1 MVMDDQLMD
10 AAERVLFATV
20 GHKRQEYPMLT
31 SLRECLNEYLAA
43 KPVVEGQNLAPLSEE
58 LGLSCAKAFEYT
70 TRRRE
75 ELKPFLAHDAY
86 RDAMMRAGSL
96 LHARID
102 RKTLFKLAPRGWE
115 QIVAAL
121 IADGPQVAAAR
132 AQTAIYEY
140 SLQSVSANRRR
151 PAGRRAV
158 SSVRHVHI
166 EARRLFRLVYQLRAH
181 PACAQWTYVPEL
193 ELPSMPRGGYEIL
206 APRIEV
212 VRQTLRGMNS
222 EIHARLKVSA
232 IEEEIAALDS
242 LSDEAVLASGLWFP
256 MRDRVLLVLLIMTAA
271 RRSALARLRREDYLP
286 DEVGPPPD
294 CRRGAVLELRPQKG
308 KDRDE
313 VRRKPL
319 PRQAALIV
327 EGFLRLTDRFLAA
340 RGESPATPS
349 SPLLVARPMNCR
361 LTAQPKWMHER
372 VAGRLG
378 VMRPL
383 IVRDARQ
390 LPKHVA
396 AEDAP
401 YCGYTPHE
409 LRHFSNQT
417 AEIAGDRYNKQHP
430 ATGGENNPPIA
441 YYAAALLDN
450 GGAEDKMRALYG
462 GRRAPAMLEV
472 VAGRAAEGA
481 WEILMTG
488 AGLRKRP
495 DLEAYERELIR
506 LRQIEDEERRLA
518 GAANKLQAKRVR
530 SGQLALPPGEDD
542 RQDRLGVLVRR
553 QEGLI
558 ALVEELKEELLES
571 AAITHQAV
579 RLSRQKADTVKK
591 LDLYRLDQATW
602 LEVPDSEPP
611 GAEKVDWEAID
622 KGKLGKPLMPS
633 GGSTAVRDWLTFREF
648 CAIADIGTRS
658 TLTRWA
664 KGEHLPARAD
674 RRPWAPEWAPV
685 DDSLG
690 VNYRRIWVPGVNEAF
705 WRTRLR
711 REALAHTLSHWPR
724 EQGWTTKGSEPT
736 SRCLEPIRLPAQRLR
751 RAA

>member
-1 MVMDDQLMD
+1 MDDRLMD

-31 SLRECLNEYLAA
+31 SLREFLNEYLAA
-43 KPVVEGQNLAPLSEE
+43 RPVVEGQDLPSLGEQ

-70 TRRRE
+70 TRRRA
-75 ELKPFLAHDAY
+75 ELEPFLAHDAY
-86 RDAMMRAGSL
+86 RDAMMRSGSL
-96 LHARID
+96 LHARLD
-102 RKTLFKLAPRGWE
+102 RETLFKLAPDGWE
-115 QIVAAL
+115 QIIAAL
-121 IADGPQVAAAR
+121 IADGPQIAAAR

-140 SLQSVSANRRR
+140 SLQSVPANRRR
-151 PAGRRAV
+151 RAGRRAV

-181 PACAQWTYVPEL
+181 PACGQWTYVPEL
-193 ELPSMPRGGYEIL
+193 ELPSMPRGGYEVL
-206 APRIEV
+206 APRVEV
-212 VRQTLRGMNS
+212 VRQTLRELNG

-232 IEEEIAALDS
+232 IEEEIAAVDS
-242 LSDEAVLASGLWFP
+242 RSDEAVLAAGLWYP
-256 MRDRVLLVLLIMTAA
+256 MRDRVLLVLLVLTAA
-271 RRSALARLRREDYLP
+271 RRSALARLRREDYIP
-286 DEVGPPPD
+286 DHVGPPPD

-313 VRRKPL
+313 VRRKSL

-327 EGFLRLTDRFLAA
+327 EGYLRLMDRFLAA
-340 RGESPATPS
+340 RGEPPAPPS
-349 SPLLVARPMNCR
+349 SPLLIAR
-361 LTAQPKWMHER
+361 LTKHALVSQPKWIHQR

-378 VMRPL
+378 TERPL

-390 LPKHVA
+390 LPEHVTPEA
-396 AEDAP
+396 AP

-409 LRHFSNQT
+409 FRHFSNQI
-417 AEIAGDRYNKQHP
+417 AEIAGDRYNKHHP
-430 ATGGENNPPIA
+430 ATGGENNPPVP

-462 GRRAPAMLEV
+462 GRRAPGMLEV
-472 VAGRAAEGA
+472 IAGRAAEGA
-481 WEILMTG
+481 WEILTTG

-506 LRQIEDEERRLA
+506 LRQIEDEEKRLA
-518 GAANKLQAKRVR
+518 DAANRLQAKRVR
-530 SGQLALPPGEDD
+530 SGQPALPAGEDS
-542 RQDRLGVLVRR
+542 RQDRLDMLVHR

-579 RLSRQKADTVKK
+579 RLSRQKADTIKK
-591 LDLYRLDQATW
+591 LDLYRLDHATW

-611 GAEKVDWEAID
+611 GAETVDWEAID
-622 KGKLGKPLMPS
+622 NGKLGKPLMP
-633 GGSTAVRDWLTFREF
+633 GAPTAVRDWLTFREF
-648 CAIADIGTRS
+648 CAIADISSRS

-664 KGEHLPARAD
+664 KGEHLPARTD
-674 RRPWAPEWAPV
+674 RRPWTPEWTPV

-690 VNYRRIWVPGVNEAF
+690 INYRRIWVPGVNEAF

-711 REALAHTLSHWPR
+711 RETLAYNLSHWPQ
-724 EQGWTTKGSEPT
+724 EQGWTTKDGQPT
-736 SRCLEPIRLPAQRLR
+736 PRCLEPIRVSAPRLQ
-751 RAA
+751 AAA

>member
-1 MVMDDQLMD
+1 MVMDDPLMD

-20 GHKRQEYPMLT
+20 GYKRQEYPMLMA
-31 SLRECLNEYLAA
+31 LREFLKAYLAA
-43 KPVVEGQNLAPLSEE
+43 KPVVEGQDLASIGDQ
-58 LGLSCAKAFEYT
+58 LGLSCTKVFEYT
-70 TRRRE
+70 TRCRD

-86 RDAMMRAGSL
+86 RDAIMRAGSL
-96 LHARID
+96 LHARLD
-102 RKTLFKLAPRGWE
+102 RAMLSRVVPPDWDR
-115 QIVAAL
+115 IIAAL

-140 SLQSVSANRRR
+140 SLKRVPANRRR
-151 PAGRRAV
+151 PAGPRAAAT
-158 SSVRHVHI
+158 VRHVHI

-181 PACAQWTYVPEL
+181 PACGQWTHMPEL
-193 ELPSMPRGGYEIL
+193 ALPSMPQGGYEVL

-212 VRQTLRGMNS
+212 VRQTLSEMNR
-222 EIHARLKVSA
+222 EIHARLKISS
-232 IEEEIAALDS
+232 IEEEIPALAL
-242 LSDEAVLASGLWFP
+242 LSDEAVLAAGLWYP
-256 MRDRVLLVLLIMTAA
+256 MRDRLLLMLLSLTAA
-271 RRSALARLRREDYLP
+271 RKSALARLRREDYIA
-286 DEVGPPPD
+286 DHVGPPPD
-294 CRRGAVLELRPQKG
+294 CRRGAVLELRPQKT

-319 PRQAALIV
+319 PQQAALIV
-327 EGFLRLTDRFLAA
+327 EGYLQLMDRFLAA
-340 RGESPATPS
+340 RGEPPATPS
-349 SPLLVARPMNCR
+349 SPLLVSRPANCR
-361 LTAQPKWMHER
+361 LVPQPKWIYLR
-372 VAGRLG
+372 IAGKLG
-378 VMRPL
+378 LMRPL
-383 IVRDARQ
+383 ILRDARQ
-390 LPKHVA
+390 LPKHVS

-409 LRHFSNQT
+409 LRHFSNQI

-430 ATGGENNPPIA
+430 ATGGENNPPVA

-530 SGQLALPPGEDD
+530 SGQLALPPGEND

-579 RLSRQKADTVKK
+579 RLSRQKADTIKK

-602 LEVPDSEPP
+602 LEIPDSEPP

-690 VNYRRIWVPGVNEAF
+690 LNYRRIWVPGVNEAF

-736 SRCLEPIRLPAQRLR
+736 PRCLEPIRLPAQRLR